1 MGRVLILKLEV
12 GQRGLSCGGSV
23 AVEGIVVVVGGGERE
38 APSQHLM
45 EKMTY
50 VDNFR
55 YQFNGFRQ

>member
-12 GQRGLSCGGSV
+12 GQRGLSCGGGV

-50 VDNFR
+50 V
-55 YQFNGFRQ
+55 

>member
-1 MGRVLILKLEV
+1 MGQK
-12 GQRGLSCGGSV
+12 GLSCGGGV
-23 AVEGIVVVVGGGERE
+23 AVEGIVVVVGGGGERE

-45 EKMTY
+45 EKRTY